1 MNKDEYVFL
10 FLAKV
15 AKEMRSYFQ
24 ITGEMKGRQTDFQ
37 KILFIRRKLNIL
49 NRKPNYL
56 I

>member
-1 MNKDEYVFL
+1 MFSF

-24 ITGEMKGRQTDFQ
+24 ITGEMMKGRHTDFL
-37 KILFIRRKLNIL
+37 KILFKRRKLNIL
-49 NRKPNYL
+49 YRKPNYL